1 MSDSFS
7 TSSPAPACSSECEC
21 LTVTDA
27 RQAAAMIHP
36 EFSPLMDALT
46 GREASVGALARELDW
61 PLDTAHYR
69 VKKLL
74 RLGLLRVVREEK
86 RAGRPVKVYRA
97 VADAFFLPY
106 SSFTHATLEEKFL
119 RHELQV
125 ARSLVRSYVRL
136 LHDTFPQPGTLGP
149 YLFRDEAGHLQE
161 DLAAAP
167 GKLLDLAAAFPTTT
181 EHLRSLTLTDAE
193 ARHLRDV
200 LDALA
205 AEFPRRRAGQP
216 LTHMLRL
223 WLVPAREEDW
233 Q

>member
-1 MSDSFS
+1 
-7 TSSPAPACSSECEC
+7 
-21 LTVTDA
+21 
-27 RQAAAMIHP
+27 MIHP

-149 YLFRDEAGHLQE
+149 YLYRDEAGHLQE

-181 EHLRSLTLTDAE
+181 EHLRSLTLTDAD
-193 ARHLRDV
+193 HG
-200 LDALA
+200 
-205 AEFPRRRAGQP
+205 PRRVIAAQGQAAVTLRFPAELLLDVDTPEGLERAEAALKG
-216 LTHMLRL
+216 RG
-223 WLVPAREEDW
+223 
-233 Q
+233 